1 MAIISLITDFGLQD
15 EYVGLMKAVI
25 LGIDPAAVVV
35 DVSHAID
42 AQDVVQAAFLLEAGF
57 RHFPAGSIHLTVVD
71 PGVGSD
77 RALIYAEAHGR
88 RFLAA
93 DNGVLSL
100 VLDSPGPATIR
111 RLERPPAGGDRIS
124 ATFHGRDILAPC
136 AGCLSKGM
144 DAREWGPELDR
155 SALTLLTGLR
165 AERLADGGI
174 AGRVVHIDR
183 FGNLITNVPAALLP
197 PPGAMAATP
206 PVVIRLAGRWIS
218 GLRRTYADEAAGRP
232 LALVGS
238 RGYLEIAV
246 NRGSAQSHFE
256 ARKGDSV
263 DVRPAGRTAS

>member
-183 FGNLITNVPAALLP
+183 FGNLITNIPAALLP

-206 PVVIRLAGRWIS
+206 PVAIRLAGRWIS
-218 GLRRTYADEAAGRP
+218 GLHRTYADEAAGRP

-256 ARKGDSV
+256 ARKGDAV